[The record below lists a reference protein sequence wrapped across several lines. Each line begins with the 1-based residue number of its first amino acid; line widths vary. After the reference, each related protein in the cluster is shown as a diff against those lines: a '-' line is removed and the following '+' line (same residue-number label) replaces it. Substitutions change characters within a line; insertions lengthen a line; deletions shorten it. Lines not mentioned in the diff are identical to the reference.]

1 MKKGLERLLAL
12 ALCASLL
19 LTAPPA
25 PSWAEE
31 APAAENTPAVEES
44 VPTEEPAPGGNPWR
58 RRKRPCLRNPLS
70 PPRARLLRKRPL
82 PRRKL
87 PCPNARGSS
96 RGGTGS
102 RGKQRRLQ
110 PRRRHGLALDR
121 ERCCFLR
128 EKICLEISPRM
139 ALKGNEAAGSHAV
152 SGGSAPYEIQCFLYT
167 RTGGEGGF
175 RLAQTGTT
183 TSGEETL
190 FPVEAGDCFAVAL
203 VKDASGAQAA
213 YASDVLHVPT
223 RDESAQE
230 TAQAWV
236 QEMNAAS
243 LKNDGGKALWLYRK
257 LARACAP
264 DKSAEAAQDA
274 YAALVEGKAGST
286 GYALAYAL
294 LLDTASIS
302 NAVITGEG
310 ESWNALKLE
319 DEWYHADAFCGEFAQ
334 DAEDFFGL
342 TDEAM
347 APTDKW
353 KREDAPRCQ
362 GTKYNFRVFQQD

>member
-1 MKKGLERLLAL
+1 M
-12 ALCASLL
+12 
-19 LTAPPA
+19 
-25 PSWAEE
+25 E
-31 APAAENTPAVEES
+31 APAAEPVPAENNAVYS
-44 VPTEEPAPGGNPWR
+44 PAAAMDWPGQG
-58 RRKRPCLRNPLS
+58 
-70 PPRARLLRKRPL
+70 ALLFSQGENL
-82 PRRKL
+82 P
-87 PCPNARGSS
+87 
-96 RGGTGS
+96 
-102 RGKQRRLQ
+102 
-110 PRRRHGLALDR
+110 
-121 ERCCFLR
+121 
-128 EKICLEISPRM
+128 EISPRM
-139 ALKGNEAAGSHAV
+139 ALKGNQAAVSHAV

-167 RTGGEGGF
+167 RTGSEGGF

-190 FPVEAGDCFAVAL
+190 FPAEAGDCFAVAL

-243 LKNDGGKALWLYRK
+243 LKNDGEKALWLYRK
-257 LARACAP
+257 LAKACAP

-334 DAEDFFGL
+334 DVEDFFGL

-347 APTDKW
+347 APSPQMEAGGRAPLPGHEVQFPGLPAGLPARQRRCRPENRVG
-353 KREDAPRCQ
+353 KRRFAK
-362 GTKYNFRVFQQD
+362 KYDVPVLFCGRSAG